1 MNAQRDKEVQ
11 QIIDGL
17 GKERDFISKKIIAL
31 QKFVGEQ
38 NPATNDQASF
48 CIKNTINKQIKALIE
63 YLGDLDD
70 LIQDIKNG
78 MDGAKGLKGIV
89 ERL

>member
-31 QKFVGEQ
+31 QKFVSEQ
-38 NPATNDQASF
+38 NPATNERASF
-48 CIKNTINKQIKALIE
+48 CIKHTINKQIKALIE
-63 YLGDLDD
+63 YLGELDD
-70 LIQDIKNG
+70 LIQDIRNG